1 MPQFYALVIAYLLAG
16 NSAQASNA
24 AVQQLSWLSGCWE
37 MRAGNRI
44 VEEQWMRPRG
54 RSMLG
59 MGRTVRG
66 DSTSEYEQLRI
77 AEDAGQLVYHAS
89 PSGQQPAQF
98 RSFAIS
104 DSAVSF
110 QNPQHDFPQRILYR
124 LVTGDSLVAR
134 IEGTVGG
141 RARGVDFP
149 MKRVACP

>member
-1 MPQFYALVIAYLLAG
+1 
-16 NSAQASNA
+16 
-24 AVQQLSWLSGCWE
+24 